1 MAWGRQAGDEW
12 KASRQFQRVD
22 YRRWDAANV
31 HQIGREQEWPADL
44 QWVYR
49 DFISRQAELEPED
62 YAKLG
67 NANTFGSPRFFLIQN
82 GKLTNSAVG
91 LNGWK
96 YRIVPLLNQLVG
108 S

>member
-22 YRRWDAANV
+22 YRRWDASNV

-67 NANTFGSPRFFLIQN
+67 NANILGSPRFFLIQN

-96 YRIVPLLNQLVG
+96 YRVVPLLNQSVG